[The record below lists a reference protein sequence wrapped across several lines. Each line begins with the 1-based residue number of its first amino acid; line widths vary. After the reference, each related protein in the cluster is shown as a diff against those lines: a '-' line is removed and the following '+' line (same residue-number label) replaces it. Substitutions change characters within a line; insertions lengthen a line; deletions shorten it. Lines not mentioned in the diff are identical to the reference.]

1 MTTSLSETAGAVL
14 VRRRDALANR
24 VALLD
29 AGLAALTRD
38 PDASLESIARA
49 AGLSRRTVYGH
60 FSSRDELVVA
70 IAVRAG
76 DRLVAALDAVHIAD
90 DDPATALA
98 RFELA
103 VWRAAE
109 PVRFL
114 GALAARSEHRDRA
127 LEHLEPLRRRRAELV
142 RGGQDEG
149 VFRVDAD
156 AEVLSRVAGSA
167 VLAVLDEVLAG
178 RVGAASVGRLVA
190 TTALAVV
197 GVAPAK
203 AARCADAA
211 ATPSTPDAAVDV
223 RDARLR

>member
-24 VALLD
+24 IALLD

-38 PDASLESIARA
+38 PDASLESVARE

-60 FSSRDELVVA
+60 FSSREELVAA
-70 IAVRAG
+70 IATRAG
-76 DRLVAALDAVHIAD
+76 DRLLAVLDAVDTSA

-109 PVRFL
+109 PFRFL

-127 LEHLEPLRRRRAELV
+127 LERLEPLRRRRAALV
-142 RGGQDEG
+142 RAGQDEG
-149 VFRVDAD
+149 VFRVDTDAD
-156 AEVLSRVAGSA
+156 VLARVAGQV
-167 VLAVLDEVLAG
+167 VLAVFDEVLE
-178 RVGAASVGRLVA
+178 GAVDPAVAGRLVA
-190 TTALAVV
+190 TSALAVV

-203 AARCADAA
+203 ASRCADAA
-211 ATPSTPDAAVDV
+211 AAADA
-223 RDARLR
+223 

>member
-24 VALLD
+24 IALLD

-38 PDASLESIARA
+38 PDASLESVARA

-60 FSSRDELVVA
+60 FSSREELVAA
-70 IAVRAG
+70 IATRAG
-76 DRLVAALDAVHIAD
+76 DRLVSALDAVDTSA

-109 PVRFL
+109 PFRFL

-127 LEHLEPLRRRRAELV
+127 LERLDPLRRRRAALV
-142 RGGQDEG
+142 RTGQDEG
-149 VFRVDAD
+149 VFRGDTE
-156 AEVLSRVAGSA
+156 AEVLARVAGQV
-167 VLAVLDEVLAG
+167 VLAVLEEVLEG
-178 RVGAASVGRLVA
+178 TVDVAAAGRLVA
-190 TTALAVV
+190 TSALAVV

-211 ATPSTPDAAVDV
+211 ADAGA
-223 RDARLR
+223 

>member
-1 MTTSLSETAGAVL
+1 MSTSLSETAGAVL

-24 VALLD
+24 IALLD

-38 PDASLESIARA
+38 PDASLESVARE

-60 FSSRDELVVA
+60 FSSREELVAA
-70 IAVRAG
+70 IATRAG
-76 DRLVAALDAVHIAD
+76 DRLVAALDAVDTSA

-109 PVRFL
+109 PFRFL
-114 GALAARSEHRDRA
+114 GALAARPEHRDRA
-127 LEHLEPLRRRRAELV
+127 LERLDPLRRRRAGLV
-142 RGGQDEG
+142 RAGQDEG

-156 AEVLSRVAGSA
+156 ADVLARVAGQV
-167 VLAVLDEVLAG
+167 VLAVLDEVLD
-178 RVGAASVGRLVA
+178 GAVDAAAAGRLVA
-190 TTALAVV
+190 TSALAVV

-211 ATPSTPDAAVDV
+211 ADAA
-223 RDARLR
+223 

>member
-38 PDASLESIARA
+38 PDASLESIARE

-76 DRLVAALDAVHIAD
+76 DRLVAALDAVDTSA

-109 PVRFL
+109 PFRFL

-127 LEHLEPLRRRRAELV
+127 LERLAPLRERRAGLV
-142 RGGQDEG
+142 RAGQEDG
-149 VFRVDAD
+149 VFRTDTE
-156 AEVLSRVAGSA
+156 AEVLARVAGGA
-167 VLAVLDEVLAG
+167 VLAVFDELLAG
-178 RVGAASVGRLVA
+178 TLAADAAGRLVA

-211 ATPSTPDAAVDV
+211 ASAAPAASTSVDV
-223 RDARLR
+223 RDGRA